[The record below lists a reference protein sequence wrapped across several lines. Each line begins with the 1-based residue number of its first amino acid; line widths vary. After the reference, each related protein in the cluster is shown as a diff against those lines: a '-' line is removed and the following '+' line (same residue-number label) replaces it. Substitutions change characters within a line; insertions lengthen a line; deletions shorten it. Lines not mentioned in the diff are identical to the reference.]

1 LIENWLVST
10 LGVLAGC
17 LLAIGVGARLSVM
30 FQMPRLPLYYLAL
43 GVMVLWLLGFLAVL
57 LPARRAASISP
68 AVATRTV

>member
-1 LIENWLVST
+1 
-10 LGVLAGC
+10 
-17 LLAIGVGARLSVM
+17 M

-43 GVMVLWLLGFLAVL
+43 GVVVLWLLGFLAVL